1 MSFLT
6 LPITWT
12 HVAAG
17 ILVPAGRLAQSRG
30 THFSVAQDTSLPA
43 GAAGALVQV
52 PCLAFHVK
60 FSPGG
65 SAHNHV
71 HPVRLTAARLVYR
84 GGGGE
89 EEMC

>member
-1 MSFLT
+1 MQQDLRPLLGRLLDFLP

-12 HVAAG
+12 HVATSV
-17 ILVPAGRLAQSRG
+17 LVPDGCLAESRG
-30 THFSVAQDTSLPA
+30 THFGVAQDASLPA

-52 PCLAFHVK
+52 PRLPFHVE

-71 HPVRLTAARLVYR
+71 HPVRLTAA
-84 GGGGE
+84 
-89 EEMC
+89 